1 MATNKNM
8 NYIKTEEAMIL
19 AAGLGKRM
27 RYKTRYKAKPLI
39 ELQNKSLLD
48 LNLRKLSNYGIKK
61 CVINTNYL
69 HLTIKQ
75 FIHNYNFKNRYPHII
90 ISHEQKKLETGG
102 GVKNAI
108 SNFNRDK
115 FLVINGDSLIIN
127 NKNDCPIKKLYDN
140 YKDNMDALLL
150 LVSKKNSIGYLG
162 NGDFTSLKKSKIFKL
177 KRKNLCSKYNFVF
190 TGWQLFRKDVFK
202 EFNNKCF
209 SLNLLYDRAIN
220 RNRLYGIFY
229 SGKFLHIGD
238 PKSFL
243 MVKNYLALNNLRVI

>member
-1 MATNKNM
+1 M
-8 NYIKTEEAMIL
+8 NYLETEEAMIL

-39 ELQNKSLLD
+39 KLQNKSLLD
-48 LNLRKLSNYGIKK
+48 FNLKKLSNYGIKK

-75 FIHNYNFKNRYPHII
+75 FINNYSFKNRYPQII
-90 ISHEQKKLETGG
+90 ISDEKKRLETGG
-102 GVKNAI
+102 GVKHAI
-108 SNFNRDK
+108 SNFNKDR

-127 NKNDCPIKKLYDN
+127 DKNNCPIKKLYNN
-140 YKDNMDALLL
+140 YEDNMDALLL
-150 LVSKKNSIGYLG
+150 LVPKKNSVGYFG
-162 NGDFTSLKKSKIFKL
+162 NGDFTSLKKNKIIKL
-177 KRKNLCSKYNFVF
+177 KRKNLFSKYNLVF
-190 TGWQLFRKDVFK
+190 TGWQLLKKDVFK

-209 SLNLLYDRAIN
+209 SLNLFYNWAIN

-243 MVKNYLALNNLRVI
+243 MVKNYLALNNLRII

>member
-39 ELQNKSLLD
+39 KLHNKSLLD
-48 LNLRKLSNYGIKK
+48 LNLRKLSNYGIRK

-69 HLTIKQ
+69 HLTIKK
-75 FIHNYNFKNRYPHII
+75 FINDYNFKNRYPQII
-90 ISHEQKKLETGG
+90 ISDEKKRLETGG

-108 SNFNRDK
+108 SNFNKDR

-127 NKNDCPIKKLYDN
+127 DKNNCPIKKLYNN
-140 YKDNMDALLL
+140 YEDNMDALLL
-150 LVSKKNSIGYLG
+150 LVPKKNSVGYFG
-162 NGDFTSLKKSKIFKL
+162 NGDFASLKKNKIFKL

-190 TGWQLFRKDVFK
+190 TGWQLLRKDVFK

-209 SLNLLYDRAIN
+209 SLNLFYNWAIN

-243 MVKNYLALNNLRVI
+243 MVKNYLALNNLRII